1 MKTQPT
7 LYTER
12 LILRPMTL
20 DDAPRIKELAGA
32 REIAETTANI
42 PHPYEDG
49 MAEEFIR
56 PHAENYAAGTQAVFA
71 ITLRETG
78 ELIGA
83 VGLMIKPQ
91 DENAEMGYWL
101 GKEYWNRGYV
111 TEAAREVIKFGFKEL
126 NLHRIHAHYFSRNIA
141 SGKIMQKIGMK
152 HEGHSRDAL
161 KKWGKFESI
170 DRYAIVKDDFL
181 QSEAAGE

>member
-1 MKTQPT
+1 MQPT

-12 LILRPMTL
+12 LILRPMSSA
-20 DDAPRIKELAGA
+20 DAPRIKKLPGAG
-32 REIAETTANI
+32 EISETTANI

-56 PHAENYAAGTQAVFA
+56 PHVDNYAAGTQAVFA

-83 VGLMIKPQ
+83 IGLVIKPQ

-111 TEAAREVIKFGFKEL
+111 TEAAREVVKFGFKEL

-152 HEGHSRDAL
+152 HEGHSRDFL

-170 DRYAIVKDDFL
+170 DRYAILKDEFAD
-181 QSEAAGE
+181 E